1 MTRLARPIGL
11 LSIAG
16 AFALAT
22 TLGLAAPALA
32 APVPV
37 PFDCQAK
44 PPIGSPQQLT
54 LDGTVQADAP
64 ATVDAGGSFEAS
76 LAPDPMT
83 VPTEAG
89 GYAVNKLTNL
99 RLQVPVPQ
107 GSTFQSAT
115 LTGGSNLGTGVPTA
129 TQADNVVTV
138 TVPGPIAGGATFQ
151 LPALHLGLA
160 ATGAAG
166 TTIDTRVAGT
176 SYADPGLTFAANV
189 QVGFF
194 AIDVPTSCFGNPSP
208 VLTST
213 TIGAAPTA

>member
-11 LSIAG
+11 LSAAG
-16 AFALAT
+16 IALAA
-22 TLGLAAPALA
+22 TLGLAAPAHA

-37 PFDCQAK
+37 PFDCQAT

-54 LDGTVQADAP
+54 LEGSVQADAP
-64 ATVDAGGSFEAS
+64 ATVAAGASFEAT

-83 VPTEAG
+83 VPAEAG

-99 RLQVPVPQ
+99 RLHVPVPA

-115 LTGGSNLGTGVPTA
+115 LTGGSNLGNGVPTVS
-129 TQADNVVTV
+129 QADNLVTV

-151 LPALHLGLA
+151 LPALHLTLT
-160 ATGAAG
+160 ATGEAG
-166 TTIDTRVAGT
+166 TAIETRLKGT
-176 SYADPGLTFAANV
+176 SYADPGLTFTATV
-189 QVGFF
+189 QVGIFPV
-194 AIDVPTSCFGNPSP
+194 DVPTSCFGNPSP

-213 TIGAAPTA
+213 TIEATPPA